1 MTDLS
6 KLNFNANDVDTSQ
19 ADKFGVIPNGEYLA
33 IITGSELK
41 RNKEDTGSYINF
53 CFQIIEGPYAKRLIW
68 SIANILHTDKK
79 KEANGRVTLAVICK
93 AVGVTEPKDTT
104 ELHNI
109 PLVIV
114 IKVENDAYKGG
125 LKSVVKSFKGIAPK
139 VETKVIASNSNIKPV
154 FTATGNPSATKVA
167 NQQGVDDDKPPF

>member
-6 KLNFNANDVDTSQ
+6 KLNFNANQVDTSQ

-53 CFQIIEGPYAKRLIW
+53 CFQIIDGPYAKRLIW
-68 SIANILHTDKK
+68 SIANILHDDKK

-93 AVGVTEPKDTT
+93 AVNVPEPKDTT

-109 PLVIV
+109 PLVLV
-114 IKVENDAYKGG
+114 IKVENDTFKGG
-125 LKSVVKSFKGIAPK
+125 LKSAVKSYKGISPK
-139 VETKVIASNSNIKPV
+139 NETKQDSIYSNEKVSNV
-154 FTATGNPSATKVA
+154 APSKK
-167 NQQGVDDDKPPF
+167 NNDDLPF